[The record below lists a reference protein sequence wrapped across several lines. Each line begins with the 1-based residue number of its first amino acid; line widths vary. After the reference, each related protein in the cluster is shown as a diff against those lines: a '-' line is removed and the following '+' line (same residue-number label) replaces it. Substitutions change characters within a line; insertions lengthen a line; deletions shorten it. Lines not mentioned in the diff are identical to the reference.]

1 MNISL
6 ASEAGGFGSWKS
18 PAKFSSPGWGLS
30 GFTPQVF
37 SCPLSP
43 PPNPPSV
50 TCVVFYP
57 TQELPAQLLRRGVA
71 AVRSS
76 GFRGTRKR
84 TEKKPNPTTKAKAS
98 NKLIQQNFT
107 LPAAFEKV
115 GFGQDRRLCA
125 CSGTLIVKVLQRA
138 FFFFFSPPTPFL
150 LINAYFVRMDAFG
163 KWMWKRYCRGGR
175 EKKVTVYRI

>member
-1 MNISL
+1 MKESGKVQQPGLGIERIYPPSFL
-6 ASEAGGFGSWKS
+6 LS
-18 PAKFSSPGWGLS
+18 PVP
-30 GFTPQVF
+30 
-37 SCPLSP
+37 P

-138 FFFFFSPPTPFL
+138 FFFFFFPLPPPF
-150 LINAYFVRMDAFG
+150 Y
-163 KWMWKRYCRGGR
+163 
-175 EKKVTVYRI
+175 